1 MQGLTYN
8 DRLMISYAGGLD
20 SGCQLSE
27 KASMEGAVEGRIDHA
42 AGVEGL
48 GQCAGLDEEI
58 TGEGNAFAADSSFK
72 RIGER
77 VQR

>member
-1 MQGLTYN
+1 V
-8 DRLMISYAGGLD
+8 
-20 SGCQLSE
+20 
-27 KASMEGAVEGRIDHA
+27 EGAVEGPIDHA